1 MSLNGDLWPGSPQN
15 GASAS
20 VILYVCE
27 SLLIWEV
34 FYLVLIRQ
42 KTSRQCG
49 QQVCQEKIDEFLKE
63 PKDLV
68 GVPKLRPIGNGEL
81 TQGLSQ
87 SAAPGDQGTKISGGD
102 SVHPAQWGHFMGC
115 WDGTVWHVRITY
127 GMCSA
132 Q

>member
-1 MSLNGDLWPGSPQN
+1 METFGLGVPN

-63 PKDLV
+63 PKD
-68 GVPKLRPIGNGEL
+68 
-81 TQGLSQ
+81 
-87 SAAPGDQGTKISGGD
+87 
-102 SVHPAQWGHFMGC
+102 
-115 WDGTVWHVRITY
+115 
-127 GMCSA
+127 
-132 Q
+132 